1 MNPGDRIAIIH
12 ARVRMRKTG
21 KTVRFLIIGFRI
33 QTIPPPPQGYLKQD
47 KSRRPKE
54 VIYPE
59 NEYLGKP
66 LMDNPGVI
74 WSRIGLKIP
83 WREFTAL

>member
-12 ARVRMRKTG
+12 ARVRIRKAG
-21 KTVRFLIIGFRI
+21 KTVRFLIIRFRI
-33 QTIPPPPQGYLKQD
+33 QTIPPPQGYLKQD

-54 VIYPE
+54 VIYFVK
-59 NEYLGKP
+59 EYLGKP

-74 WSRIGLKIP
+74 WSRIRIKIP